1 MATTAAELRPTG
13 DRDAPSPSASSQPA
27 DQAAMRAASRILV
40 VEDDNGIRMALVALL
55 EDEGYVVEEAANG
68 REALASL
75 EREPPAVV
83 LLDMRMPV
91 MDGWE
96 LAQVLRARQI
106 DVRLVVMTAARD
118 ARTWAEEIG
127 ARAYIGKPFDPD
139 ALLAILDR
147 LCSE

>member
-1 MATTAAELRPTG
+1 
-13 DRDAPSPSASSQPA
+13 
-27 DQAAMRAASRILV
+27 MRAASRILV
-40 VEDDNGIRMALVALL
+40 VEDDLGIRMALVALL
-55 EDEGYVVEEAANG
+55 EDEGFVVEEAANG

-75 EREPPAVV
+75 ERGPATVV

-96 LAQVLRARQI
+96 LARILRERQI

-127 ARAYIGKPFDPD
+127 ASAYIGKPFDPD
-139 ALLAILDR
+139 ALLTILDR
-147 LCSE
+147 LCRE

>member
-1 MATTAAELRPTG
+1 
-13 DRDAPSPSASSQPA
+13 
-27 DQAAMRAASRILV
+27 MRAASRILV
-40 VEDDNGIRMALVALL
+40 VEDDMGIRMALVALL

-75 EREPPAVV
+75 EREAPAVV

-96 LAQVLRARQI
+96 LARVLRARQI
-106 DVRLVVMTAARD
+106 NVRLVVMTAARD

-127 ARAYIGKPFDPD
+127 AVAYIGKPFDPD
-139 ALLAILDR
+139 ALLTILDR
-147 LCSE
+147 LCGQ